1 LWLNTSNQIY
11 NVDSLSARLPALVC
25 SACCTQLLCRL
36 GIQITLSQCK
46 VHPFNPIPIPSCWQ
60 LSEPLNPSNTPAPP
74 PLPFA
79 CVSIVQPYYRTGASR
94 PHPRLAWL
102 LALIRCT
109 SMSEA
114 SMTGSCALSL
124 QHEGLCRLADV
135 CVWGAV
141 CLGAKD
147 DGSASGI
154 CTPIVKGTASSVQ
167 VRLVPPLITPLTA
180 ELASLLHTR

>member
-1 LWLNTSNQIY
+1 
-11 NVDSLSARLPALVC
+11 
-25 SACCTQLLCRL
+25 
-36 GIQITLSQCK
+36 
-46 VHPFNPIPIPSCWQ
+46 
-60 LSEPLNPSNTPAPP
+60 
-74 PLPFA
+74 
-79 CVSIVQPYYRTGASR
+79 
-94 PHPRLAWL
+94 
-102 LALIRCT
+102 
-109 SMSEA
+109 MSEA